1 MLPIHYAKSVHPHK
15 TVFIACRNM
24 RKMHNIAVHA
34 RSLPRSRTCTAL
46 FLSDLHSGKQGHWIF
61 CVGLRFMRYA
71 ILGTTCSRPRAPF
84 EIDLN
89 PKAIEFGSARQGKV
103 RHAKLLV
110 EGRKY
115 CCGTSR
121 IGTKLQG
128 NLHFGARFRQRFGG
142 CFGRYRGD
150 EKFPLCIKASLPEL
164 QVTVWIH
171 SGHLAKQSTS
181 NQFTSSSSCTPSE
194 RVHSRNS
201 WRSGTASDDPQLR
214 R

>member
-1 MLPIHYAKSVHPHK
+1 MRFWERHVLGLGYRLKSITTPK
-15 TVFIACRNM
+15 
-24 RKMHNIAVHA
+24 
-34 RSLPRSRTCTAL
+34 RSN
-46 FLSDLHSGKQGHWIF
+46 SD
-61 CVGLRFMRYA
+61 
-71 ILGTTCSRPRAPF
+71 
-84 EIDLN
+84 
-89 PKAIEFGSARQGKV
+89 RQGKA

-121 IGTKLQG
+121 TGTKLQG
-128 NLHFGARFRQRFGG
+128 NLHFGARFRPSFGG

-181 NQFTSSSSCTPSE
+181 NQFTSSSFCTPSE
-194 RVHSRNS
+194 RVHHEIHGDQVQHRTIHSCAVEQTVECNAMEAR
-201 WRSGTASDDPQLR
+201 TI
-214 R
+214 

>member
-1 MLPIHYAKSVHPHK
+1 LRHMP
-15 TVFIACRNM
+15 F
-24 RKMHNIAVHA
+24 
-34 RSLPRSRTCTAL
+34 L
-46 FLSDLHSGKQGHWIF
+46 FLSDLRSGKQGHWIF

-71 ILGTTCSRPRAPF
+71 ILGTTCSRPRVPF
-84 EIDLN
+84 EIDHN
-89 PKAIEFGSARQGKV
+89 PKAIEFGSARQGKA
-103 RHAKLLV
+103 RHATLLV

-121 IGTKLQG
+121 TGTKLQG
-128 NLHFGARFRQRFGG
+128 NLHFGARFRPSFGG

-181 NQFTSSSSCTPSE
+181 NQFTSSSSYTPSE